1 MSKRPRG
8 DPSFGCATRSAMCA
22 IRGRINTYRARRSPT
37 DDLQREPL
45 KERHQVDRTV
55 DRGQT
60 IGKSIGYRDNLPRQE
75 VNCPWR
81 EGGRHRA
88 PLLLPIVAGAE
99 KQPTPEHRPQR
110 GRRYSPNATR
120 RELASDN
127 RR

>member
-1 MSKRPRG
+1 MTHHLG
-8 DPSFGCATRSAMCA
+8 
-22 IRGRINTYRARRSPT
+22 ARRDAPFGAVSPHIEREDRAT

>member
-1 MSKRPRG
+1 VTHHLG
-8 DPSFGCATRSAMCA
+8 
-22 IRGRINTYRARRSPT
+22 ARRDAPFRAVSPHIEREDRAT

-60 IGKSIGYRDNLPRQE
+60 IGQSIGYRDNLPRQE
-75 VNCPWR
+75 VSRPRR
-81 EGGRHRA
+81 ERGRHLA
-88 PLLLPIVAGAE
+88 PLLPPIAAGAE
-99 KQPTPEHRPQR
+99 KQPTLEHRPQR